1 MNRVLAGLPSVPE
14 TSEEKH
20 TMKREKNEGAKPVP
34 ASTAPKRRTTT
45 AKPKAAA
52 RVPAAEPAAKAP
64 KTTKKKIVAQAP
76 PPIRHEDIAF
86 RAYLI
91 GEKRQQLGQ
100 PGDSLSDW
108 VEAERQLVSERATHG
123 VN

>member
-1 MNRVLAGLPSVPE
+1 
-14 TSEEKH
+14 
-20 TMKREKNEGAKPVP
+20 MKREKNEGAKTVP

-45 AKPKAAA
+45 KPKAAT

-64 KTTKKKIVAQAP
+64 KTASPKATKKKIVAPAP

-100 PGDSLSDW
+100 PGDSLGDW

>member
-1 MNRVLAGLPSVPE
+1 MVN
-14 TSEEKH
+14 
-20 TMKREKNEGAKPVP
+20 KREKNEGAKK
-34 ASTAPKRRTTT
+34 TAVTTTPKRLSPAKA

-52 RVPAAEPAAKAP
+52 RIAPTAPAARPARKKAAKP
-64 KTTKKKIVAQAP
+64 VALGQ
-76 PPIRHEDIAF
+76 EDIAF

-91 GEKRQQLGQ
+91 GEKRQQLGL

-108 VEAERQLVSERATHG
+108 VEAERQLLSEPATHG

>member
-1 MNRVLAGLPSVPE
+1 
-14 TSEEKH
+14 
-20 TMKREKNEGAKPVP
+20 MKREKNEGAKPVP
-34 ASTAPKRRTTT
+34 ASTAPKRRTAT
-45 AKPKAAA
+45 KPKAAT
-52 RVPAAEPAAKAP
+52 RVPTAAPVAGATKAP
-64 KTTKKKIVAQAP
+64 KATKKKIVAPAP

-108 VEAERQLVSERATHG
+108 VEAERQLISERATHG